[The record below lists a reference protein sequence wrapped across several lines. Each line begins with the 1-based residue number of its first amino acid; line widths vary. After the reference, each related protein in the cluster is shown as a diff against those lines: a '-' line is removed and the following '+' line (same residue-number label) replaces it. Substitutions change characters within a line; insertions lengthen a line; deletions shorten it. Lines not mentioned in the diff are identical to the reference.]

1 MVEGCNLKMK
11 PVRLFL
17 VGTVTVSKAFQIP
30 NPILS
35 MGRRHKQC
43 VTLETSSPRTP
54 LLRDYMAPLD
64 SEIEFVADYN
74 ILYDDILFA
83 GVQQQLYYTDGLSG
97 VNLVTPLNNNSDVV
111 VQSQPE
117 QTTLSSDE
125 QLQPYT
131 LNTSSNTSQSTCLK
145 PKTTSPGLR
154 KIISF
159 AIPAMGI
166 WLCNPILSM
175 IDTSAVG
182 LLAGT
187 THQAALSPA
196 VAVVDYS
203 ALLLAFLYTGTT
215 NLMAA
220 SMQKDR
226 EDPKKSNT
234 ASTFITSLQLS
245 LYIGTIYAL
254 ALLVSS
260 KTLLSMIIGAKKS
273 SGALSSPS
281 ELVFETALKYVRIRA
296 LGMPAA
302 AVIGSA
308 QAACMGMQDLSSPL
322 GILASAAVVNFL
334 GDVLLVGSKHPWIG
348 GAPGAA
354 WATVF
359 SQFAAVGLFLSWLIR
374 NRNTV
379 TAEDSDFFL
388 EQSKRQSRLAVMVG
402 AFPKW
407 KRNKSKAR
415 RNDSQE
421 ENKVST
427 KGFLNGRFK
436 RRQLFSLPSLKTSFQ
451 FLPYVVPIVTTSIGR
466 VSSYVAMSHVVSSTF
481 GTVSMAAQQ
490 IIVSIFYCLC
500 PVADSL
506 NLCAQ
511 SLVPAIFEEN
521 RKASAAVDDSNVLK
535 KTSNDFLIA
544 GGIFGAILAFVTS
557 VVPFLTRFFTS
568 DLIVV
573 DQVKQIIPLLAAI
586 FSVHGLIAA
595 SEGVLLGQSD
605 LGFLG
610 RAYAAFFF
618 AVPWMMLRIKK
629 QAAIKSLGLSSV
641 WRVFVGYQLVRS
653 ALFFTRVRI
662 LADKDS
668 SSSAETRE

>member
-1 MVEGCNLKMK
+1 MGCRIKM
-11 PVRLFL
+11 RLGRFFL
-17 VGTVTVSKAFQIP
+17 IGTVALSNAFQIP
-30 NPILS
+30 NSVLS
-35 MGRRHKQC
+35 MGRRHEQHMKP
-43 VTLETSSPRTP
+43 SSSRTT

-74 ILYDDILFA
+74 ILYDDILLA
-83 GVQQQLYYTDGLSG
+83 DVQQQLYYPDGLSG
-97 VNLVTPLNNNSDVV
+97 VNMLTPLTNSSDAVTV
-111 VQSQPE
+111 SIPE
-117 QTTLSSDE
+117 QKTLPSD
-125 QLQPYT
+125 QKLQPDISST
-131 LNTSSNTSQSTCLK
+131 SRNTSTTILMK

-154 KIISF
+154 KIIAF

-187 THQAALSPA
+187 AHQAALSPA

-215 NLMAA
+215 NLIAA

-226 EDPKKSNT
+226 EDPEKPNT
-234 ASTFITSLQLS
+234 ASTLITSLQLS
-245 LYIGTIYAL
+245 LYIGTLYAL
-254 ALLVSS
+254 ALLVLSR
-260 KTLLSMIIGAKKS
+260 TLLSMIIGAKKS
-273 SGALSSPS
+273 STALSSPS
-281 ELVFETALKYVRIRA
+281 ALVFETALKYVRIRA

-374 NRNTV
+374 NKNTV
-379 TAEDSDFFL
+379 TAEEDVFFL
-388 EQSKRQSRLAVMVG
+388 EQSKRQSRLAVIIE

-407 KRNKSKAR
+407 KRSKSKAR
-415 RNDSQE
+415 KN
-421 ENKVST
+421 ENQDDNMVST

-436 RRQLFSLPSLKTSFQ
+436 RRQLYSFPSLKTSFQ

-511 SLVPAIFEEN
+511 SLVPAIYEEN
-521 RKASAAVDDSNVLK
+521 RNSGSASADDSFALK
-535 KTSNDFLIA
+535 RTSNDFLIA

-557 VVPFLTRFFTS
+557 AVPFLTRFFTS
-568 DLIVV
+568 DLVVV
-573 DQVKQIIPLLAAI
+573 DQVKKIIPLLAAI
-586 FSVHGLIAA
+586 FSVHGFIAA

-662 LADKDS
+662 LANKDS
-668 SSSAETRE
+668 SASADTSRP

>member
-1 MVEGCNLKMK
+1 MIAALCC
-11 PVRLFL
+11 
-17 VGTVTVSKAFQIP
+17 VTFATSKAFQIP
-30 NPILS
+30 NTAITTV
-35 MGRRHKQC
+35 RRERIRTKPP
-43 VTLETSSPRTP
+43 SSTRA
-54 LLRDYMAPLD
+54 APLSHYMTPFD
-64 SEIEFVADYN
+64 SEIEFIADYN
-74 ILYDDILFA
+74 ILYDDVLLA
-83 GVQQQLYYTDGLSG
+83 GVQQQLSYSGSLAGLTELSP
-97 VNLVTPLNNNSDVV
+97 VNNNNSMALLSVPGPTT
-111 VQSQPE
+111 SASTEKQPPNMFNA
-117 QTTLSSDE
+117 SS
-125 QLQPYT
+125 
-131 LNTSSNTSQSTCLK
+131 SSSRISTPPTHVMPL
-145 PKTTSPGLR
+145 TSPGLR

-187 THQAALSPA
+187 AHQAALSPA

-215 NLMAA
+215 NLIAA
-220 SMQKDR
+220 SMQKDK
-226 EDPKKSNT
+226 DDLTKPST
-234 ASTFITSLQLS
+234 AATLITSLQLS
-245 LYIGTIYAL
+245 LYIGTLYAL
-254 ALLVSS
+254 ALLLSS
-260 KTLLSMIIGAKKS
+260 RALLSMIIGAGKS
-273 SGALSSPS
+273 SSSS
-281 ELVFETALKYVRIRA
+281 SSSMLVFETALKYVRIRA

-308 QAACMGMQDLSSPL
+308 QAACMGMQDLKSPL
-322 GILASAAVVNFL
+322 GILASAAIVNFF
-334 GDVLLVGSKHPWIG
+334 GDVLLVGNKHPWIG

-354 WATVF
+354 WATIF

-374 NRNTV
+374 TRNNVNTDD
-379 TAEDSDFFL
+379 EML
-388 EQSKRQSRLAVMVG
+388 LQPSKRSSRLAMIVG
-402 AFPKW
+402 TIPKW
-407 KRNKSKAR
+407 KRRESKATE
-415 RNDSQE
+415 E
-421 ENKVST
+421 ENMVSS
-427 KGFLNGRFK
+427 KGFLRGRFK
-436 RRQLFSLPSLKTSFQ
+436 RRQVFCLPSLQTSFQ

-511 SLVPAIFEEN
+511 SLVPAIYEEKRSGN
-521 RKASAAVDDSNVLK
+521 VASTVEASSVLK
-535 KTSNDFLIA
+535 KTSNDFLLA
-544 GGIFGAILAFVTS
+544 GGIFGAILVAITS
-557 VVPFLTRFFTS
+557 GVPFLTRFFTS
-568 DLIVV
+568 DVVVV
-573 DQVKQIIPLLAAI
+573 DQVMKIIPLLAAI
-586 FSVHGLIAA
+586 FSVHGMIAA

-610 RAYAAFFF
+610 RAYATFFF

-629 QAAIKSLGLSSV
+629 QAITMPSKVMGLSSV

-662 LADKDS
+662 LANK
-668 SSSAETRE
+668 ETSKSTAKQHK